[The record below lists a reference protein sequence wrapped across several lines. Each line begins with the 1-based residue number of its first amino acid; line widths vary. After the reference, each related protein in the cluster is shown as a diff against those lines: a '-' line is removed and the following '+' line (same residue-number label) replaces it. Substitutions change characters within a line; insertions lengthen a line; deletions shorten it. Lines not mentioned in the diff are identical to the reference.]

1 MFGTGSQPSSANI
14 FGHLESENDAAAAP
28 EQLQSNVTVMTT
40 AAALEQ
46 PQSNVAIMTTAA
58 VQEQPQ
64 SNVTVVITAAAPVE
78 QNLTI
83 PIKED
88 GITVESAHDSDRI
101 SNSSFVK
108 KSCVKNELL
117 SSMPGGIF
125 LPLKDA
131 SLKGLT
137 NADTNWFM
145 SGLRGKQAAGEAES
159 FDLPC
164 DDPDGRILCVQGN
177 DILDGTRNSYG
188 FFNVAALPPNSTFLN
203 GTTFVN
209 DNYWDYGNL
218 WHGFNSVVNI
228 ALWRK
233 RNECTKPDRMLLYH
247 WGEFRNSS
255 SDWLSTLLHA
265 TMGTEMA
272 VLEPPPKSTVLGNSS
287 SF

>member
-1 MFGTGSQPSSANI
+1 MFGPGSQVSNANI
-14 FGHLESENDAAAAP
+14 FGHLESENVAASAP
-28 EQLQSNVTVMTT
+28 EHLQSNVTVMTT
-40 AAALEQ
+40 AAA
-46 PQSNVAIMTTAA
+46 
-58 VQEQPQ
+58 
-64 SNVTVVITAAAPVE
+64 PVE
-78 QNLTI
+78 QNFTI
-83 PIKED
+83 PIQEE
-88 GITVESAHDSDRI
+88 GITVESAHDSERI
-101 SNSSFVK
+101 GNSLFVK

-137 NADTNWFM
+137 DTDTNWFM

-177 DILDGTRNSYG
+177 DIRDGTRNSYG
-188 FFNVAALPPNSTFLN
+188 FFHVAALPPNSIFLN

-209 DNYWDYGNL
+209 DNYWDYVNL
-218 WHGFNSVVNI
+218 WHGMNSVVNI

-255 SDWLSTLLHA
+255 TDWLSTLLHA

-272 VLEPPPKSTVLGNSS
+272 VLEPPPKSTVQGNSS